1 MSFKDYCKNEK
12 INEQA
17 VNLNKKQ
24 EQKVEELYDK
34 YKDKSEDELMSEL
47 LNNVSKQK
55 QEGSFNLNAIEQT
68 LEKLSPF
75 LNAEQNIKLKDLLQ
89 KIK

>member
-1 MSFKDYCKNEK
+1 MGFKNFCMNENAK
-12 INEQA
+12 EKEN
-17 VNLNKKQ
+17 NLNKEQ

-34 YKDKSEDELMSEL
+34 YKDKNEDELMSEL
-47 LNNVSKQK
+47 LNNVAKQK
-55 QEGSFNLNAIEQT
+55 QDGNFNYNSIAET

-75 LNAEQNIKLKDLLQ
+75 LNAEQNLKLKELLQ